1 MNKVLIIGKG
11 GREHALAWKFASYSS
26 VGQVFCAP
34 GNPGIANE
42 NKVSAISIEADDIN
56 ELVKFAKKET
66 VLSSDIPYLQ
76 HNLLA
81 GFLINNKGFLT
92 LYSLSLIILNHIQPS
107 FAFF

>member
-42 NKVSAISIEADDIN
+42 NKVSTISIEADDIN
-56 ELVKFAKKET
+56 ELVKFAKKEEIT
-66 VLSSDIPYLQ
+66 LTIVGPEAPLVEGIVDRFNEVGLRCFGPVSYT
-76 HNLLA
+76 H
-81 GFLINNKGFLT
+81 LT
-92 LYSLSLIILNHIQPS
+92 LPTKRIV
-107 FAFF
+107 